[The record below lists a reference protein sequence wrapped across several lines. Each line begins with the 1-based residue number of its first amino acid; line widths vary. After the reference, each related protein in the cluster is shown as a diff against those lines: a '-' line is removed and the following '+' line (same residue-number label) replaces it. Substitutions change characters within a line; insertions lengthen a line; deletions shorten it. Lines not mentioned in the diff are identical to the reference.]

1 MKPLLNGASMRKWVI
16 MLLTSVTAVGLGWGL
31 FSEGGLLRGQS
42 PNGAARAQTSPIFTT
57 AHSSVGEAVRH
68 FFGIR
73 SEPQQPIAYT
83 HKAHLD
89 RAITCDTCHTGVNTG
104 PQARIPDIRDCMGCH
119 ESVATDKPVIQQIT
133 AMWERNED
141 IPWQRVYGFTDEA
154 HVRFNHAPHI
164 RADVQCS
171 MCHGD
176 LAQMTVA
183 QRVVDH
189 TMGFCV
195 NCHTQKGASNDCQT
209 CHY

>member
-1 MKPLLNGASMRKWVI
+1 MLASATVAG
-16 MLLTSVTAVGLGWGL
+16 TVWGL
-31 FSEGGLLRGQS
+31 FGEGGFLRGQS
-42 PNGAARAQTSPIFTT
+42 NTAAARARTSPIFTT
-57 AHSSVGEAVRH
+57 AHSSIGEAVRH

-83 HKAHLD
+83 HKVHLD
-89 RAITCDTCHTGVNTG
+89 RAITCDTCHTGVEMG

-119 ESVATDKPVIQQIT
+119 ESVATDKPEIQKIA
-133 AMWERNED
+133 AMWDRGED
-141 IPWQRVYGFTDEA
+141 IAWQRVYGFTDEA

-171 MCHGD
+171 TCHGD
-176 LAQMTVA
+176 VPQMTVA
-183 QRVVDH
+183 QRVVEH

-195 NCHTQKGASNDCQT
+195 NCHTARGASNDCQT